1 MIYPK
6 RFDSLC
12 LTLVIAASSVAVAAQ
27 SAEPPSR
34 GPMTFEVFDM
44 DGDGVVTEQ
53 EFQSVRTDRMAA
65 RAAQGAPM
73 RGAANAP
80 PFSVFDQN
88 GDGSITP
95 EEFAAAQQARLGMGQ
110 GAGMGSGMGMGP
122 GMSRGM
128 GQNMPVFADFDLNA
142 DGTLTKQEF
151 DEARAKRIAERSQQ
165 GYPMRNL
172 PNAPTFEAIDTDGD
186 GQVVPEEFAAHQ
198 AEHRAQMMQQMP
210 QQ

>member
-1 MIYPK
+1 MPY
-6 RFDSLC
+6 RF
-12 LTLVIAASSVAVAAQ
+12 A
-27 SAEPPSR
+27 
-34 GPMTFEVFDM
+34 
-44 DGDGVVTEQ
+44 TEKI
-53 EFQSVRTDRMAA
+53 
-65 RAAQGAPM
+65 
-73 RGAANAP
+73 NY
-80 PFSVFDQN
+80 
-88 GDGSITP
+88 
-95 EEFAAAQQARLGMGQ
+95 EEFAAAQQTRMQGRPGMGT

-186 GQVVPEEFAAHQ
+186 GQVGPEEFAAHQ